1 MRYSARATDKALQVQ
16 HYENNAMPQLDRCST
31 CKSGIHVITQHL
43 PLPLSEHMYE
53 RIFRMYIQRL
63 YNLQLQV
70 TNFVICTDFD
80 WRSAFA
86 CPLAFAIACDTSAA
100 CVQA

>member
-1 MRYSARATDKALQVQ
+1 MRYNARATDKVLQVQ
-16 HYENNAMPQLDRCST
+16 HYENNAVPQLDRCST
-31 CKSGIHVITQHL
+31 CKSGIYVITQHL
-43 PLPLSEHMYE
+43 PLPLAEHMYQ

-70 TNFVICTDFD
+70 TNFVIGTDSN
-80 WRSAFA
+80 RGSAFA
-86 CPLAFAIACDTSAA
+86 RSLAFAIACNTSAA